1 MCQCMCMCATKG
13 GELAGGANIVTPDV
27 TGAQRK
33 PCWMAAAKP
42 SNEKKW
48 ISAKYISTE
57 KKM

>member
-42 SNEKKW
+42 SNEKK
-48 ISAKYISTE
+48 
-57 KKM
+57 